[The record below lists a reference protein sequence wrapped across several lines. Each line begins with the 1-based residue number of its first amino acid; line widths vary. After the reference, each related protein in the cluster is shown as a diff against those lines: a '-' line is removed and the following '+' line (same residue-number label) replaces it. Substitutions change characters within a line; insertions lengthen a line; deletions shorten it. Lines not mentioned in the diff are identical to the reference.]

1 MKFMFA
7 RARTIAST
15 MGHSIDFPKGELI
28 HVPPSMYK
36 EVLAAGG
43 VPEDEVEIQKIEDDA
58 AKSKVPVEPADPAE
72 RLSLIT
78 MAMEDM
84 VKENLRD
91 DFTANGHPHMR
102 ALKRRLG
109 WAASD
114 VERDEAWAALTD
126 ATKA

>member
-1 MKFMFA
+1 
-7 RARTIAST
+7 
-15 MGHSIDFPKGELI
+15 
-28 HVPPSMYK
+28 
-36 EVLAAGG
+36 
-43 VPEDEVEIQKIEDDA
+43 
-58 AKSKVPVEPADPAE
+58 
-72 RLSLIT
+72 